1 VRARSTA
8 DLLTALARADSARI
22 LATLIRLTG
31 DITLAEDALQDAM
44 VRALSTWD
52 STGVPDNPRAWVI
65 VTARRCA
72 VDRIRR
78 EGRRFDKEASA
89 MALFDDG
96 AEPPES
102 MVRDDLLRLVFTCCH
117 PALSL
122 DARVALSLKILGG
135 LTTDEIARA
144 MLVPESTM
152 AKRLTRTKQKI
163 AQARI
168 PYRVPSDADLPDRL
182 PAVLTTIYLIFNEG
196 YAASGGE
203 RAVRSEL
210 VDESI
215 RLARLLRELMPDEAS
230 VLGLLALVL
239 LQDSRRAARVDRAGA
254 LVLLPDQDRSLWD
267 GQQIVEGVRLVG
279 KAVQRSPD
287 RPDSYVVQ
295 AAIAACHALA
305 PSYPETDWPAIVSW
319 YDVLLTV
326 TDTPVV
332 RLNRAAALAERDGP
346 SAGLAEMDGISGLQ
360 DYPYWHA
367 SRADLLDR
375 LGRRAEATEAFD
387 RALRLRL
394 NDSHSEHLRRRR

>member
-1 VRARSTA
+1 MLGALTRDDST
-8 DLLTALARADSARI
+8 RI

-52 STGVPDNPRAWVI
+52 STGIPDNPRAWVI

-78 EGRRFDKEASA
+78 EVRRFDKEASA
-89 MALFDDG
+89 MALLDEG
-96 AEPPES
+96 PEPPDS

-122 DARVALSLKILGG
+122 DARVALSLKTLGG
-135 LTTDEIARA
+135 LTTEEIARA
-144 MLVPESTM
+144 LLVPEATM

-163 AQARI
+163 AQACI
-168 PYRVPSDADLPDRL
+168 PYRVPSDAELPDRL
-182 PAVLTTIYLIFNEG
+182 PAVLATVYLIFNEG
-196 YAASGGE
+196 YTASGGNV
-203 RAVRSEL
+203 AVRREL

-215 RLARLLRELMPDEAS
+215 RLARLLSQLMPDEAS
-230 VLGLLALVL
+230 VIGLLALLL
-239 LQDSRRAARVDRAGA
+239 LQDSRRSTRVDESGA
-254 LVLLPDQDRSLWD
+254 LVLLADQDRSRWD
-267 GQQIVEGVRLVG
+267 RGKIVDGVQLVG
-279 KAVQRSPD
+279 KALQRSPD
-287 RPDSYVVQ
+287 RPDSYAVQ

-305 PSYPETDWPAIVSW
+305 PSYAQTDWRAVVSW
-319 YDVLLTV
+319 YDVLLSV

-332 RLNRAAALAERDGP
+332 RLNRAAAVAERDGAH
-346 SAGLAEMDGISGLQ
+346 AGLAEMDGIEGLQ

-375 LGRRAEATEAFD
+375 VGRREEAAAAVE
-387 RALRLRL
+387 RALRLPL
-394 NDSHSEHLRRRR
+394 NDSHSEYLRRRR